1 MDVQTRVDQL
11 LKENALIWANLGTGT
26 AHDLKTYEAANKK
39 WQEILAEIK
48 TLDKTTYEMVSGQ
61 TLDDE
66 DMAEDTGF
74 LNMDRLAKAESKLE
88 SGEIVCNMEDPE
100 SCENC
105 GS

>member
-1 MDVQTRVDQL
+1 MDTQTRVDEL
-11 LKENALIWANLGTGT
+11 LRENALIWANLGTGT
-26 AHDLKTYEAANKK
+26 ALDLKTYENANEK

-48 TLDKTTYEMVSGQ
+48 TLDKATYEMVSGQ

-66 DMAEDTGF
+66 DMAEDAGF
-74 LNMDRLAKAESKLE
+74 LNMDRLAMMESKLE
-88 SGEIVCNMEDPE
+88 SGEITCNLEDPE